1 MASEVQALKS
11 RPLSPLEEEE
21 LLDRAQRGER
31 EAFDELVARTSS
43 SAMKLAVSIL
53 RDASQAEDEVQNSF
67 WKAWQNLPRFQRES
81 KFGTWIH
88 RIVVNQCLMRL
99 RNLRRAP
106 IQSLDEP
113 LVEGGDRVWEPR
125 EQGANPEQRLWG
137 QEVQELVR
145 REVRR
150 LPGLLREPLI
160 ASAFEDR
167 SHEEIASRMGLSV
180 PAVKSRLRRARQE
193 LRNRLEKHQGRM
205 GPATLTL

>member
-1 MASEVQALKS
+1 MASAATALKT
-11 RPLSPLEEEE
+11 RPLSKLEEDE

-53 RDASQAEDEVQNSF
+53 RDASEAEDEVQNSF
-67 WKAWQNLPRFQRES
+67 WKAWQSLPRFQREA

-99 RNLRRAP
+99 RSLRRAP
-106 IQSLDEP
+106 VQSLEEP
-113 LVEGGDRVWEPR
+113 VAEGSDRVWEPS
-125 EQGANPEQRLWG
+125 EQGPNPEQRLG
-137 QEVQELVR
+137 RQEIQDLVR

-150 LPGLLREPLI
+150 LPALLREPLI
-160 ASAFEDR
+160 ASALENR
-167 SHEEIASRMGLSV
+167 SLEEIAARMGLSV

-193 LRNRLEKHQGRM
+193 LKSRLEKHQGRV
-205 GPATLTL
+205 GPATLAV

>member
-1 MASEVQALKS
+1 MASAAHALKT
-11 RPLSPLEEEE
+11 RPLSRLEEEE

-31 EAFDELVARTSS
+31 EAFDELVTRTSS

-53 RDASQAEDEVQNSF
+53 RDASEAEDEVQNSF

-99 RNLRRAP
+99 RSLRRTP
-106 IQSLDEP
+106 VQSLDEP
-113 LVEGGDRVWEPR
+113 VSEGSDRTWEPP
-125 EQGANPEQRLWG
+125 EQGPTPEQRLG
-137 QEVQELVR
+137 RDEVQELVR

-150 LPGLLREPLI
+150 LPVLLREPLI
-160 ASAFEDR
+160 ASALENR
-167 SHEEIASRMGLSV
+167 SLEEIASRMGLSG

-193 LRNRLEKHQGRM
+193 LRRRLEKHQGRL
-205 GPATLTL
+205 GAATLAV